1 MKVVLIH
8 RGNHAMDVWEGQES
22 AMVCHMNSA
31 AKLLTLALNGVEVI
45 QRKVNLYS

>member
-1 MKVVLIH
+1 
-8 RGNHAMDVWEGQES
+8 MDVWDGQES

-31 AKLLTLALNGVEVI
+31 AKLSTLALNGVEVI